1 MSIDAKPW
9 PGGGAASVPDASETV
24 KGIIEIADS
33 VESAAGTDDLKAMTP
48 RKVKE
53 RIDAALVGG
62 VEYKGSYTG
71 QSLVTAQ
78 QGDMYISA
86 ATYSLAGVQFL
97 SGDHLIFNQNASDP
111 VTSAMFDKIDNTD
124 AVSSVNTLTGAVV
137 LSADD
142 LAADHSPSNYIPANA
157 NIDGHLS
164 GIDDEL
170 FLKAPKASPIL
181 TGTPTAP
188 TATQGDNSTR
198 IATTAY
204 VDLAVSGA
212 GNQINDIETKTS
224 STFTAQSNYVYV
236 CGYPVGTQ
244 TVTMPDASG
253 STPGDIIGFTTRNQ
267 SYTIDLVSSDGTT
280 NDLLNISNQTKG
292 GTLGALSITINRQI
306 SWFVCSGTQWQEANA
321 SFFTQPIST
330 DMVPTSANTYDL
342 GSPSGEW
349 ADLYLGDG
357 GIIYWGNDQDVKLI
371 HDPDDGLTLDLGVTD
386 SSHDP
391 QFELKSESSASFGPR
406 LLFNMQSTTPAA
418 NDRLGQLTFKGLDS
432 GSGSTE
438 YAYVFGQIEDPTAG
452 AEAGRVDILPLP
464 CSTQTKGLH
473 VIGIPSELNGA
484 KVDIDHNGTDYG
496 LHLNGTIVAA
506 SAAELSLLDG
516 GSSVGASV
524 TIADTDGFILND
536 GGVTKLIPASDLKTY
551 AGGGISAVVEDTT
564 PQLGGPLDVN
574 GQAITS
580 ASNGD
585 IAINPDGTGDISIGA
600 DMIPDADAT
609 HTIGDEDNR
618 FISIYSDVNGALRF
632 KAKNDEGAQI
642 TKGQV
647 VYIKGLAG
655 DGETPTVGLAD
666 ADDASKMPAFG
677 LAFNTANDQAEI
689 QIVSVGNLYG
699 LNTSAFSVGDT
710 LYVDTT
716 AGGLVNTKPT
726 GETAQ
731 LQNIGRVIRSNNG
744 AGVIMVGGAGR
755 SAATPNLDDG
765 KIFLGNA
772 SNQAVSTALSAIN
785 LTSFNDDLG
794 LATVA
799 TTGAYSDL
807 SGTPTLGTAAALDVG
822 TSASNVVQLD
832 GSARLPAVDGSQLT
846 NLPSGATQLNDLSD
860 VTITGASTGEVLRY
874 SGAAWVDA
882 TLAYSDL
889 SGTPTL
895 ATVATTG
902 AYSDLSGTPTL
913 GTAAALDVGTS
924 ASNVVQLDGSARLP
938 AVDGSQ
944 LTNLPTASAASETVA
959 GIIEIATNAEAGAG
973 TATDKALVPSN
984 VSSLSIGSGQVSGL
998 ATVATT
1004 GAYSD
1009 LSGTPTL
1016 ATVATTGA
1024 YSDLSGTPTL
1034 GTAAALDVGTSASNV
1049 VQLDGSARLPAVDGS
1064 QLTNLPSG
1072 GGGWTYSAITADP
1085 ANAQA
1090 NYHYSCTGT
1099 FTITLPTTGM
1109 SAGQEIR
1116 IKNMGTGTIT
1126 VDPQT
1131 SNIDG
1136 STTDYV
1142 MDVQYGAI
1150 TLVSTGTHW
1159 EII

>member
-1 MSIDAKPW
+1 VNVAK
-9 PGGGAASVPDASETV
+9 STINLSEFN
-24 KGIIEIADS
+24 
-33 VESAAGTDDLKAMTP
+33 DDLT
-48 RKVKE
+48 
-53 RIDAALVGG
+53 
-62 VEYKGSYTG
+62 
-71 QSLVTAQ
+71 
-78 QGDMYISA
+78 YI
-86 ATYSLAGVQFL
+86 G
-97 SGDHLIFNQNASDP
+97 
-111 VTSAMFDKIDNTD
+111 
-124 AVSSVNTLTGAVV
+124 
-137 LSADD
+137 
-142 LAADHSPSNYIPANA
+142 
-157 NIDGHLS
+157 
-164 GIDDEL
+164 
-170 FLKAPKASPIL
+170 
-181 TGTPTAP
+181 
-188 TATQGDNSTR
+188 
-198 IATTAY
+198 
-204 VDLAVSGA
+204 
-212 GNQINDIETKTS
+212 
-224 STFTAQSNYVYV
+224 
-236 CGYPVGTQ
+236 
-244 TVTMPDASG
+244 
-253 STPGDIIGFTTRNQ
+253 
-267 SYTIDLVSSDGTT
+267 
-280 NDLLNISNQTKG
+280 
-292 GTLGALSITINRQI
+292 
-306 SWFVCSGTQWQEANA
+306 
-321 SFFTQPIST
+321 
-330 DMVPTSANTYDL
+330 
-342 GSPSGEW
+342 
-349 ADLYLGDG
+349 
-357 GIIYWGNDQDVKLI
+357 
-371 HDPDDGLTLDLGVTD
+371 
-386 SSHDP
+386 
-391 QFELKSESSASFGPR
+391 
-406 LLFNMQSTTPAA
+406 
-418 NDRLGQLTFKGLDS
+418 
-432 GSGSTE
+432 
-438 YAYVFGQIEDPTAG
+438 
-452 AEAGRVDILPLP
+452 
-464 CSTQTKGLH
+464 
-473 VIGIPSELNGA
+473 
-484 KVDIDHNGTDYG
+484 
-496 LHLNGTIVAA
+496 
-506 SAAELSLLDG
+506 
-516 GSSVGASV
+516 
-524 TIADTDGFILND
+524 
-536 GGVTKLIPASDLKTY
+536 
-551 AGGGISAVVEDTT
+551 AVVEDTT

-585 IAINPDGTGDISIGA
+585 VTINPDGTGDISIGA

-913 GTAAALDVGTS
+913 ATVATTGAYSDLSGTPTLGTAAALDVGTSASNVVQLDGSARLPAVDGSQLTNLPTASAASETVAGIIEIATNAEAGAGIATNKALVPSNVSSLSIGSGQVSGLATVATTGAYSDLSGTPTLATVATTGAYSDLSGTPTLGTAAALDVGTS

-1034 GTAAALDVGTSASNV
+1034 GTAAALDVGTSANNV

-1064 QLTNLPSG
+1064 QLTNLPG
-1072 GGGWTYSAITADP
+1072 GGGYAISVDTTTIATTSPVTLSSPTDNEEVYVISNG
-1085 ANAQA
+1085 ASNVTVNLVAA
-1090 NYHYSCTGT
+1090 ATCGSGFKYT
-1099 FTITLPTTGM
+1099 FKVL
-1109 SAGQEIR
+1109 
-1116 IKNMGTGTIT
+1116 GTGTIT
-1126 VDPQT
+1126 IDPNSTEYIDHSGQT
-1131 SNIDG
+1131 TYVPAQYDSVTMITDG
-1136 STTDYV
+1136 SNWY
-1142 MDVQYGAI
+1142 
-1150 TLVSTGTHW
+1150 LV
-1159 EII
+1159 